1 MYLLDAFD
9 IIQLPGDDRSIYIE
23 ARDYLFYHYRAFYYG
38 AAMKTLRLFV
48 ITIAVRCRP
57 GYRRILERHD
67 PLAMALIARILVL
80 VSGLGHAWWVNGEGD
95 YEVVERDVRAI
106 RELMPANLRRAMDW
120 PCGVLNREIILNGD

>member
-1 MYLLDAFD
+1 MLDAFD
-9 IIQLPGDDRSIYIE
+9 VLAPPDDDRSIYIE
-23 ARDYLFYHYRAFYYG
+23 ARDYVLYHYRAFFYG
-38 AAMKTLRLFV
+38 AVMKTLRRFV
-48 ITIAVRCRP
+48 ITMAAGCRP

-106 RELMPANLRRAMDW
+106 RELMPANLRWAMDW
-120 PCGVLNREIILNGD
+120 PCGS